1 MPGSCQDLKYC
12 FGSVDK
18 HASTKGSSAVCA
30 YDRASL
36 AIPAGVFFNRVRRM
50 GHCVSD
56 VTDAGVTDAGVTDAG
71 VADAGV
77 TDAGVTDAGVTD
89 AGVDNDAG
97 VNNADST
104 QAPAQGT
111 DADPVRSQQDA
122 GTGP

>member
-56 VTDAGVTDAGVTDAG
+56 VTDAGVTDAGV
-71 VADAGV
+71 
-77 TDAGVTDAGVTD
+77 
-89 AGVDNDAG
+89 DNDAG